1 MRPAGRAQNES
12 LYFNY
17 PFFSA
22 PQGKKRDHLTSNAQ
36 VAIVGAGPIG
46 MTAAL
51 ALAREGV
58 KSVLFDN
65 KSTFNDGS
73 RAICV
78 ARSSFYIFES
88 LGVSSAFLKKSLGWT
103 TGHSFYRGQKILE
116 FQMPDSSEEKF
127 RPMYNIQQQYIEK
140 FLWDAVSVNP
150 LIETR
155 WQSEIIGI
163 KKKKNECT
171 LRIKDPEE
179 IYEMSSNWVLA
190 CDGAHSSIR
199 KFLGHRL
206 KGENYEGRYVIVDIK
221 MEHDYPTIRRALF
234 DPDCRRGGTV
244 LIHKQPDNIWRIDYQ
259 LNDNEKTEQALDEN
273 NVRASVSA
281 VLKDINF
288 YGSWEL
294 EWWSIYSANTLALE
308 DYRDESI
315 FFVGDSAH
323 IVPIFGV
330 RGLNNGFSDAANIGW
345 KLGWVLNGK
354 AGEDLLNSYTPER
367 RGATIDVFY
376 NSSKSSKFMTPSTYG
391 WKLMRDA
398 ALSLALKHKF
408 AGELANPRQFTPYK
422 YSKSTAIKKD
432 TNQNFLGGPK
442 PGELLP
448 EIKIDAGY
456 LTDLLGEGFTIFCF
470 NKDTAKKLEE
480 IIPEGLSV
488 VIIDILSRTSK
499 LMKAENK
506 SAYLI
511 RPDGYIAARWKNITP
526 EKIIQEFYKLIFK
539 TEMSHDRKQN

>member
-1 MRPAGRAQNES
+1 MRPAGRAKNES

-36 VAIVGAGPIG
+36 VVIVGAGPIG

-171 LRIKDPEE
+171 LRVKDPEE

-259 LNDNEKTEQALDEN
+259 LNDNEKTQQALDEN
-273 NVRASVSA
+273 NVRDSVSA
-281 VLKDINF
+281 VLKDLN
-288 YGSWEL
+288 YNGSWEL
-294 EWWSIYSANTLALE
+294 EWWSVYSANTLALD
-308 DYRDESI
+308 DYRDGRV

-345 KLGWVLNGK
+345 KLGWVLNNK
-354 AGEDLLNSYTPER
+354 AGKELLNSYSPER

-422 YSKSTAIKKD
+422 YSESTAIIKD
-432 TNQNFLGGPK
+432 TNENFLGGPK

-456 LTDLLGEGFTIFCF
+456 LTDLLGEGFTILCF
-470 NKDTAKKLEE
+470 NKDTSKKLDE
-480 IIPEGLSV
+480 IIPDGISV
-488 VIIDILSRTSK
+488 VLIDLLSRASK
-499 LMKAENK
+499 LLNVENK
-506 SAYLI
+506 SAYI
-511 RPDGYIAARWKNITP
+511 VRPDGYIAARWKNITP
-526 EKIIQEFYKLIFK
+526 EKIIKEFYKLIFK
-539 TEMSHDRKQN
+539 KEMSHDRK